1 MKKNEGNI
9 QRDLGER
16 LKILRLRNHMTQAKL
31 GSRLGVSGAAVSS
44 YETLKCIPDY
54 YVLKAYLDVF
64 EVDAFW
70 LMTGRVRRRT
80 ASALNG
86 DSSRKP
92 GTIGNSCEIRK
103 EPERKKNTSEVS

>member
-1 MKKNEGNI
+1 MKKTEGNI

-31 GSRLGVSGAAVSS
+31 GRKLGVSGAAVSS

-70 LMTGRVRRRT
+70 LMTGRVRRQT
-80 ASALNG
+80 AAALTG
-86 DSSRKP
+86 DSGRK
-92 GTIGNSCEIRK
+92 GGISGDSHEIQR